1 MLMSKSGRE
10 RVSVRDRKEVRE
22 REKKRDKVETKVY
35 RK

>member
-1 MLMSKSGRE
+1 MSKSGRE